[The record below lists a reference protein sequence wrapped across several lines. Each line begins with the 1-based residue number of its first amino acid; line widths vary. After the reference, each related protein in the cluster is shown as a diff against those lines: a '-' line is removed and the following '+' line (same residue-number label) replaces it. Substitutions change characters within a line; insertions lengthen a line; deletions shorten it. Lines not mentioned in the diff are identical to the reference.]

1 MKVLAVLCILG
12 GITTGDWLVVV
23 FCTLVYLMT
32 I

>member
-12 GITTGDWLVVV
+12 GITTGDWLVVIL
-23 FCTLVYLMT
+23 CTVVYLMA